1 MENWFFQ
8 IEILIGLANFLLVAK
23 KVKLTSG
30 NVGLLWKYFQSYL
43 TTALGGDKLYK
54 AGFLCLLIL
63 FSICSHVQWD
73 TRSPMWA
80 YLVWALNPTKGFL
93 CIAFL
98 LSAVPISG
106 SWTSVF

>member
-63 FSICSHVQWD
+63 FSICSHVQSD
-73 TRSPMWA
+73 ESSELEVTKKTKYGFVF
-80 YLVWALNPTKGFL
+80 YLSRFSSDACHSK
-93 CIAFL
+93 
-98 LSAVPISG
+98 SIS
-106 SWTSVF
+106 